1 MLVPR
6 FASSYAFLP
15 AALLLRMIF
24 FMLSNVHTTTHI
36 ISATITMRSEWVAWS
51 LTCVYGPQGE
61 PYKVAFIEELKLLQP
76 FARQE
81 WLLLGDFNLITRA
94 SDKNNTNINR
104 RLIGKFRRARN
115 HLHLED
121 IRLTGL
127 RFTWS
132 NDQQNTILTRIDHMF
147 CTDDWDI
154 LFPDAHLQAISSRS
168 SDHSPLIL
176 QGDASTPQK
185 PSFKFEEF
193 WLRIPGFAETIALT

>member
-1 MLVPR
+1 
-6 FASSYAFLP
+6 
-15 AALLLRMIF
+15 
-24 FMLSNVHTTTHI
+24 
-36 ISATITMRSEWVAWS
+36 MRSEGVAWT

-61 PYKVAFIEELKLLQP
+61 PEKVAFIEELKQLQP
-76 FARQE
+76 FVRPE

-104 RLIGKFRRARN
+104 WLIGKFRRARN
-115 HLHLED
+115 HLHLKD
-121 IRLTGL
+121 IRLAGR

-132 NDQQNTILTRIDHMF
+132 NDQQNTMLTRIDHMF

-168 SDHSPLIL
+168 SDHLPLIL
-176 QGDASTPQK
+176 QGDASTPRK

-193 WLRIPGFAETIALT
+193 WLRLPGFAETVALAWNKHVAVTDAIRRIHIKLARTAKAL

>member
-1 MLVPR
+1 
-6 FASSYAFLP
+6 
-15 AALLLRMIF
+15 
-24 FMLSNVHTTTHI
+24 
-36 ISATITMRSEWVAWS
+36 MRSEGVAWT

-61 PYKVAFIEELKLLQP
+61 LEKVAFIEELKQLHP
-76 FARQE
+76 FVRPE

-115 HLHLED
+115 HLHLKD
-121 IRLTGL
+121 IRLAGR

-132 NDQQNTILTRIDHMF
+132 NDQPNTMLTRIDHMF

-176 QGDASTPQK
+176 
-185 PSFKFEEF
+185 
-193 WLRIPGFAETIALT
+193 